1 MASTRE
7 TIVLKVKRQEGPGK
21 PARWEEFSL
30 PYKPNMN
37 IISCLME
44 VQKNPVNAQA
54 QPSTPVVWD
63 CSCLEHV
70 CGACSMVINGKARQ
84 SCSTLV
90 DQLEPGPIQ
99 LEPLSKFPVV
109 RDLKVDRSRLFE
121 DLKKAKA
128 WIPIDGTY
136 SMGPGPR
143 VDQATTDLRYKLS
156 TCMSCAVCMESCPQY
171 NERSPFIGPAVLNQ
185 VRLMNLHPT
194 GKLNKDERLE
204 AIMGDGGITDC
215 GNAQNCVKA
224 CPKEIP
230 LTESIGDL
238 GWQTTVHGLFGW
250 LKS

>member
-1 MASTRE
+1 MSRDK
-7 TIVLKVKRQEGPGK
+7 IVLKIKRQEGPGK
-21 PARWEEFSL
+21 SAKWEEFSI

-44 VQKNPVNAQA
+44 IQKNPVTTQG
-54 QPSTPVVWD
+54 QKTTPVTWD

-70 CGACSMVINGKARQ
+70 CGACSMVINGRGQQ

-90 DQLEPGPIQ
+90 DKLDAGTIT

-109 RDLKVDRSRLFE
+109 RDLQVDRSRLFN

-136 SMGPGPR
+136 AMGPGPR
-143 VDQATTDLRYKLS
+143 MDQETADLRYLLS

-171 NERSPFIGPAVLNQ
+171 NEKSAFIGPAVLNQ
-185 VRLMNLHPT
+185 VRLMNIHPT
-194 GKLNKDERLE
+194 GKLNQDERLD
-204 AIMGDGGITDC
+204 AIMQEGGITDC

-230 LTESIGDL
+230 LTESIADL
-238 GWQTTVHGLFGW
+238 GRQTTIRGLFGW